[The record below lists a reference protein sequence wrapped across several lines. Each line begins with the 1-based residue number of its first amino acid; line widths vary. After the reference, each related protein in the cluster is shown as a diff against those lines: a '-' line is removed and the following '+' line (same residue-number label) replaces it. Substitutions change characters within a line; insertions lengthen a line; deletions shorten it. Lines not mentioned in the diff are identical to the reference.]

1 MERKIIYNK
10 DNSDHLI
17 RWWKLKSNYNPDYK
31 TREEMLDNWIYKTEL
46 TEIRIVESANDLR
59 YRGFGVQCI
68 WLIIIL
74 MPHGNITKTLKRVD
88 DNDFSKVE
96 EYINKQLKKN
106 GFNTIS
112 VKKDAEQ
119 IGASPAEYIIE
130 NIKKFVADD
139 KIQTFTRKSTINN
152 SESIK
157 T

>member
-1 MERKIIYNK
+1 MERKIIYK
-10 DNSDHLI
+10 KQGMSLI
-17 RWWKLKSNYNPDYK
+17 EHWELKPNYNPNYK

-59 YRGFGVQCI
+59 YRGFGVQAI
-68 WLIIIL
+68 WTIIIA

-119 IGASPAEYIIE
+119 IGVSPAEYRIE

-139 KIQTFTRKSTINN
+139 KIQTSTRKSTINN

>member
-17 RWWKLKSNYNPDYK
+17 RWWKFKPDAKMGGCKS
-31 TREEMLDNWIYKTEL
+31 NWIYKTEL
-46 TEIRIVESANDLR
+46 THIRIIESANDLR
-59 YRGFGVQCI
+59 YRGFGVQAI
-68 WLIIIL
+68 WTIIIA

-119 IGASPAEYIIE
+119 IGVSPAEYRIE
-130 NIKKFVADD
+130 NIKRIKD
-139 KIQTFTRKSTINN
+139 KK
-152 SESIK
+152 
-157 T
+157 

>member
-17 RWWKLKSNYNPDYK
+17 RWWKLKPEAKMGGGKS
-31 TREEMLDNWIYKTEL
+31 NWIYKTEL
-46 TEIRIVESANDLR
+46 TNIRIIESANDLR
-59 YRGFGVQCI
+59 YMGFGVQAI
-68 WLIIIL
+68 WTIIIA

-119 IGASPAEYIIE
+119 IGVSPAEYRIE

-139 KIQTFTRKSTINN
+139 KIQTSTRKSTINN

>member
-31 TREEMLDNWIYKTEL
+31 TRKEMLDNWIYKTEL

-68 WLIIIL
+68 WLIMIFK
-74 MPHGNITKTLKRVD
+74 PHGNITKTLKRVD

-119 IGASPAEYIIE
+119 IGASPAEYRIE
-130 NIKKFVADD
+130 NIKRIKD
-139 KIQTFTRKSTINN
+139 KK
-152 SESIK
+152 
-157 T
+157 

>member
-1 MERKIIYNK
+1 MERKIIYK
-10 DNSDHLI
+10 KQGMSLI
-17 RWWKLKSNYNPDYK
+17 EHWELKPNYNPDYK

-46 TEIRIVESANDLR
+46 TNIRIIESANDLR
-59 YRGFGVQCI
+59 YRGFGVQAI
-68 WLIIIL
+68 WTIIIA

-106 GFNTIS
+106 NFNAIS
-112 VKKDAEQ
+112 VKKDAKQ
-119 IGASPAEYIIE
+119 IGVSPAEYIIE

-139 KIQTFTRKSTINN
+139 KIQTSTRKSTINN
-152 SESIK
+152 PESIK